1 MTRQTTRTDIPREIR
16 DSGILASLPSGALK
30 VYLMFLADCSGSD
43 PTKSNY
49 RRTWFRQARVAKELG
64 YSRKKINECRM
75 YLERLGII
83 TVRQRKPGRPLLETE
98 IVDISSLYEIAERI
112 ERHGLPPGKKKSSYP
127 QSGITRSRRVTPV
140 VTRSE

>member
-1 MTRQTTRTDIPREIR
+1 MTRQTTRTDISREIR
-16 DSGILASLPSGALK
+16 DSGILASLPSGAPK
-30 VYLMFLADCSGSD
+30 AYLMFLADCSGSD

-49 RRTWFRQARVAKELG
+49 RLSWFRQSKAAKELG
-64 YSRKKINECRM
+64 YSRKRINECRM

-83 TVRQRKPGRPLLETE
+83 TVRQHKPGRPLLETE

-112 ERHGLPPGKKKSSYP
+112 ERHGLPPREGKEQLSPVRHS
-127 QSGITRSRRVTPV
+127 QEQACNPV